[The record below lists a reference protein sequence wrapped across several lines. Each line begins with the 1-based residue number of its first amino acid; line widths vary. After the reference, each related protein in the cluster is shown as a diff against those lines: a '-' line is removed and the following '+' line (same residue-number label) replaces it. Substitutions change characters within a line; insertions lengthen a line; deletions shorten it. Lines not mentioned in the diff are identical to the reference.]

1 MDYSY
6 TLMSIRNVLKLT
18 IDFRHK
24 SPPPKE
30 VAKKMK
36 TIRLIDVVPV
46 FNIYDIAKCLD
57 RQDN

>member
-24 SPPPKE
+24 SPPKE